1 MNIEDL
7 YANVLPSVR
16 GCPHITALD
25 ALQAAAVEFCRRTLV
40 WRKTLP
46 AVASVLAPLTF
57 TGPLVAAYGATLT
70 ATFTG
75 TTRTDYL
82 LTFSDGT
89 YQVVTLNNG
98 STTVTWANPVT
109 ATASATYSQ
118 VTYAIPAP
126 TDAAVSKLL
135 GFTVGGIK
143 RRVVSPDFGED
154 LTDFRF
160 SEDAAW
166 TVDRINFNVSP
177 PPAAAGIQY
186 GLKVALQPTS
196 NAMTL
201 PDEIGNTYGEE
212 LTYGAL
218 YRLQRMNDRQWSND
232 QDALRNRQDFD
243 LRIGIVSKQAAKG
256 FGRGRLRVKAHFF

>member
-25 ALQAAAVEFCRRTLV
+25 ALQASAVEFCRRTLI

-46 AVASVLAPLTF
+46 AVASVLAPLNF
-57 TGPLVAAYGATLT
+57 TAALAAAYGGTL
-70 ATFTG
+70 AAPFAG

-98 STTVTWANPVT
+98 STVVTWANPVT

-118 VTYAIPAP
+118 VTYAIPVP
-126 TDAAVSKLL
+126 TDATVSKLL
-135 GFTVGGIK
+135 GFTVDGIK

-154 LTDFRF
+154 LTAYRF

-166 TVDRINFNVSP
+166 TVDRINVNVSP
-177 PPAAAGIQY
+177 PPASAGIQY
-186 GLKVALQPTS
+186 GLTVALQPTS

-212 LTYGAL
+212 LAYGAL
-218 YRLQRMNDRQWSND
+218 YRLQRMNDRQWSSD
-232 QDALRNRQDFD
+232 KDAIRNRQDFD
-243 LRIGIVSKQAAKG
+243 LRIGIVSRQAAKG
-256 FGRGRLRVKAHFF
+256 FGRGRLRVKAQFF